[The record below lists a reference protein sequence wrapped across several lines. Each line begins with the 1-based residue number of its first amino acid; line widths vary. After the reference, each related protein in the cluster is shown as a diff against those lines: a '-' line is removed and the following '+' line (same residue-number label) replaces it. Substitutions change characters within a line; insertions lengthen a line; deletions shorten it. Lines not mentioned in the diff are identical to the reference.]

1 MLAVG
6 TAPSMLALRTTP
18 PLMRA
23 ATWKPGETAPAYLD
37 GSMPADAGCDPLCL
51 VALGRPVGID
61 TTPMGL
67 ETIPSLLSGPWSV
80 SEREALF
87 ESRSHEDQQLTLEW
101 MREAEIKHA
110 RLAMLAVIGCE
121 LPTVVTKCP
130 LPFPIPERHQ

>member
-1 MLAVG
+1 
-6 TAPSMLALRTTP
+6 
-18 PLMRA
+18 
-23 ATWKPGETAPAYLD
+23 
-37 GSMPADAGCDPLCL
+37 
-51 VALGRPVGID
+51 
-61 TTPMGL
+61 MGL

-110 RLAMLAVIGCE
+110 RLAMLAVVGCE